1 MTFYHIHDH
10 KANDV
15 ACITAPIR
23 SSSWWAVI
31 GLFVVSGK
39 KSRKKPDKYSKL
51 FTKYVVYINFFFLFF
66 FYKYCPTLV
75 DYCAVGNARLSLP
88 KLAISC
94 WTTLR
99 QTLSGKKVLFQLY
112 SFSNSAIASR
122 LLANRWTKCDFW
134 FKKTLRLLSRFLC
147 F

>member
-1 MTFYHIHDH
+1 MQ
-10 KANDV
+10 
-15 ACITAPIR
+15 
-23 SSSWWAVI
+23 
-31 GLFVVSGK
+31 
-39 KSRKKPDKYSKL
+39 
-51 FTKYVVYINFFFLFF
+51 YILTFFFLFF

-75 DYCAVGNARLSLP
+75 DYCAVANARLSLP

-147 F
+147 FQQLQLSSARTELTAVPPSTHFGHASSSPRVEGLGSYCCAVDCC